1 MTQKLD
7 LSKKSGEEILQTIEP
22 KRIIGWVG
30 AVNYTTNVE
39 RNRGRKLRD
48 VHISFRIAISV
59 HNIFCN
65 YQDLRKI
72 PRK

>member
-7 LSKKSGEEILQTIEP
+7 LSKNLGKKILQTIET
-22 KRIIGWVG
+22 KGITGWVG

-39 RNRGRKLRD
+39 RNIGRKIRD

-65 YQDLRKI
+65 Y
-72 PRK
+72 